1 MKATKQ
7 EMELRKPQNSPE
19 KLDVAALNA
28 NRAMA
33 TAPISD
39 LHGEMLWSVVKKLRE
54 PEMIA
59 FIADPEVRRAAK
71 ISTIAK
77 LNDTDLLIAI
87 AAADVPVF
95 ARRDALLRI
104 DELCD
109 GEPLSGRDIDR
120 LIPCLY
126 VKDLIAYTV
135 VLMDMA
141 DYDWCSRCDERVV
154 NALCAAMYGCQSM
167 HESVLLE
174 DAFAHLSHMRSDL
187 NKSLR
192 ACSPEKFLTGD
203 TYAPLAPT
211 VMYLDRYPVDN
222 VA

>member
-7 EMELRKPQNSPE
+7 EMDLRKPQMITE

-28 NRAMA
+28 QRQTMA
-33 TAPISD
+33 APISE
-39 LHGEMLWSVVKKLRE
+39 LHGDMLWSVVKKLRE
-54 PEMIA
+54 PELIA
-59 FIADPEVRRAAK
+59 FIADPDVTRASK

-77 LNDTDLLIAI
+77 LNDVDLLIAL
-87 AAADVPVF
+87 AAADVEIF

-104 DELCD
+104 DELCNST
-109 GEPLSGRDIDR
+109 PLPQADVER
-120 LIPCLY
+120 LAPCLEF
-126 VKDLIAYTV
+126 KELIAYAV
-135 VLMDMA
+135 VLMDMS
-141 DYDWCSRCDERVV
+141 DYDWCAHCGEHTVD
-154 NALCAAMYGCQSM
+154 ALCAAMYECQSM

-174 DAFAHLSHMRSDL
+174 DTFAHLSHARPDL

-192 ACSPEKFLTGD
+192 ACSPDKFLTED
-203 TYAPLAPT
+203 TYAPTTPT

>member
-7 EMELRKPQNSPE
+7 EMDLRKPQMITE

-28 NRAMA
+28 QRQTMA
-33 TAPISD
+33 APISE
-39 LHGEMLWSVVKKLRE
+39 LHGDMLWSVVKKLRE
-54 PEMIA
+54 PELIA
-59 FIADPEVRRAAK
+59 FIADPDVTRASK

-77 LNDTDLLIAI
+77 LPDVDLLIAL
-87 AAADVPVF
+87 AAADVEIF

-109 GEPLSGRDIDR
+109 STPLPQADVER
-120 LIPCLY
+120 LAPCLEF
-126 VKDLIAYTV
+126 KELIAYAV
-135 VLMDMA
+135 VLMDMS
-141 DYDWCSRCDERVV
+141 DYDWCAHCGEHTVD
-154 NALCAAMYGCQSM
+154 ALCAAMY
-167 HESVLLE
+167 ESVLLE
-174 DAFAHLSHMRSDL
+174 DTFAHLSHARPDL

-192 ACSPEKFLTGD
+192 ACSPDKFLTED
-203 TYAPLAPT
+203 TYAPTTPT

>member
-59 FIADPEVRRAAK
+59 LIADPEVRRAAK

-141 DYDWCSRCDERVV
+141 DYD
-154 NALCAAMYGCQSM
+154 
-167 HESVLLE
+167 
-174 DAFAHLSHMRSDL
+174 
-187 NKSLR
+187 
-192 ACSPEKFLTGD
+192 
-203 TYAPLAPT
+203 
-211 VMYLDRYPVDN
+211 
-222 VA
+222 